1 MYKVESEFS
10 HIQAYNGRVGKVI
23 FNLSS
28 GYVFHPFNDDSF
40 QKLLREV
47 NWVIDFIV
55 LSDIKDTGIL
65 IRKSFGEWLLDMQPD
80 IFDGCNFIILEED
93 NDVSSEDTF
102 TDYHPPIRT
111 RRA

>member
-1 MYKVESEFS
+1 MYKVENEFS
-10 HIQAYNGRVGKVI
+10 HIQVYNGRIGEVD

-28 GYVFHPFNDDSF
+28 GYVFHPFNEYSF
-40 QKLLREV
+40 EKLLKEV
-47 NWVIDFIV
+47 NWVINFIT

-93 NDVSSEDTF
+93 LNVSGENYF
-102 TDYHPPIRT
+102 TEYHPPVHT
-111 RRA
+111 RRI

>member
-93 NDVSSEDTF
+93 FNVEVEGLPDE
-102 TDYHPPIRT
+102 YHPPVHT

>member
-1 MYKVESEFS
+1 LYKVEKEFD
-10 HIQAYNGRVGKVI
+10 HIQAYNGHIGEVA

-28 GYVFHPFNDDSF
+28 GYVFYPFDDDSS
-40 QKLLREV
+40 QKLLKEV
-47 NWVIDFIV
+47 NWVIDFIT

-93 NDVSSEDTF
+93 HNVEVEGLAAE
-102 TDYHPPIRT
+102 YHPPVHT
-111 RRA
+111 RRV